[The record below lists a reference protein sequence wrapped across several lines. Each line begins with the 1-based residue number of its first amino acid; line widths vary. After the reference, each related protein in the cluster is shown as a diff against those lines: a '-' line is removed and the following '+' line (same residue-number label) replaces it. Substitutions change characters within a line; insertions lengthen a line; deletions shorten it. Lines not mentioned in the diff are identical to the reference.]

1 MRSIPILLRLV
12 PVFAGL
18 TLALPA
24 AERDRSGPR
33 IVVQAEAYQLGDHWF
48 CPQCRQ
54 EVPNGDRTGWDLRL
68 SLSEWHDLLIDPA
81 YFQDKIR
88 AISDAE
94 LVEALHLPALEP
106 VLRATL
112 QAGDHARLAS
122 ILHDY
127 FAGRPDNGRLSRY
140 DAADKRYFGTADE
153 FRRELADAPAR
164 AAAIREAAAAVY
176 TPETGFTIR
185 GVRWGAHID
194 FNHEYTDF
202 SKWGVHYLGF
212 VGDLTNDY
220 LLRRDP
226 ATASAFASL
235 FEQWYDQ
242 LDRIDPP
249 TVAPGEKSYDF
260 VWYELGLANRTEHL
274 INAHRVFARELSP
287 EAHLKLLKIILGSTR
302 WLDQAVARVPFH
314 PHNWQT
320 HAAFT
325 LSYAAVAY
333 PEFVEASG
341 WLERGRANIVRHLQ
355 TDILDDG
362 GYVERTTGYAAYMF
376 SVYYRYMLMLE
387 HFTGD
392 RALQAKYLPRL
403 EQMIEFYAL
412 TNTPVGVNAPF
423 NDARRDKALVPV
435 FKEMGLFFRR
445 GDFIGAVRHE
455 FTAEELAA
463 LPVAVTEPKVK
474 SVDFP
479 FSRYVV
485 MRDAWDP
492 ASYFMMLNYGDFQNH
507 CHFDQLSF
515 ELYANG
521 AALAVDAGMS
531 PTGYVDPNHA
541 TWSKHPSAHNM
552 LTINQAVPEKLN
564 QAGYDKVWSPQS
576 RLEVFAA
583 THDGY
588 LRYQQARHRRHVI
601 FAKARYWLIVD
612 EVQTRGR
619 NQEMDFNLHTPCTMS
634 ELADGFASAQ
644 ARGFVIKHDR
654 RDAGVVRLRQQGKAD
669 LGGLDGEPRY
679 RDIDW
684 LIFRKQLTGERAHD
698 RLATLIFPHA
708 DNAGFDPAT
717 VIVERVDLQDE
728 AAIGYRVLTGGRE
741 DLVIISDGFYRR
753 FTDDVAGDFLY
764 AVISR
769 DATGTVDYVGAV
781 GVVEL
786 AVKGGPTETFK
797 AKRDYEYVR

>member
-1 MRSIPILLRLV
+1 MRPLPILRHLV
-12 PVFAGL
+12 PFLACL
-18 TLALPA
+18 TLNLPA
-24 AERDRSGPR
+24 AELDRSGPR
-33 IVVQAEAYQLGDHWF
+33 IVVQAEAYQLGGRWY

-54 EVPNGDRTGWDLRL
+54 EVPNGDRTGWDLKL

-88 AISDAE
+88 SISDAE
-94 LVEALHLPALEP
+94 LVDSLHIPALEP

-112 QAGDHARLAS
+112 QAGDRARLAV

-127 FAGRPDNGRLSRY
+127 FAGRADNGRLSTY
-140 DAADKRYFGTADE
+140 DRANKRAFNTTDE
-153 FRRELADAPAR
+153 FRAEVAADPAR
-164 AAAIREAAAAVY
+164 AAAIRQAAAALY
-176 TPETGFTIR
+176 TPEAGFTIQ
-185 GVRWGAHID
+185 GVHWGSHID
-194 FNHEYTDF
+194 FNHEYADF
-202 SKWGVHYLGF
+202 SRWGIHYLKG
-212 VGDLTNDY
+212 VNDLTNDY
-220 LLRRDP
+220 LVRRDP
-226 ATASAFASL
+226 ATAAAFTSL
-235 FEQWYDQ
+235 FEQWHDQ

-249 TVAPGEKSYDF
+249 TVAPGEKSYDY
-260 VWYELGLANRTEHL
+260 VWYELGLANRTESL

-287 EAHLKLLKIILGSTR
+287 ATHLKLLKIILGSTR

-325 LSYAAVAY
+325 LSYTAVAY
-333 PEFVEASG
+333 PEFVEAKT
-341 WLERGRANIVRHLQ
+341 WLDRGRTNIVRHLE

-362 GYVERTTGYAAYMF
+362 GYIERTTGYAAYMF
-376 SVYYRYMLMLE
+376 AVYHRYMLMLE

-392 RALQAKYLPRL
+392 RALQDKYLGRL
-403 EQMIEFYAL
+403 EQMIEFYVL

-423 NDARRDKALVPV
+423 NDARRSKGLVPV
-435 FKEMGLFFRR
+435 FKEMGLFYRR

-455 FTAEELAA
+455 FTPEELAA
-463 LPVAVTEPKVK
+463 LPFAVTEPKVK
-474 SVDFP
+474 SADFP

-485 MRDAWDP
+485 MRDSWDP

-541 TWSKHPSAHNM
+541 TWHKHPSAHNM

-564 QAGYDKVWSPQS
+564 QAGYGKIWSPQS

-601 FAKARYWLIVD
+601 YAKARYWLIVD

-634 ELADGFASAQ
+634 EVTDGLASAQ
-644 ARGFVIKHDR
+644 SRGFVIKHDR

-669 LGGLDGEPRY
+669 LGGLDGEPPY

-684 LIFRKQLTGERAHD
+684 LVFRKRLTGDRNHD
-698 RLATLIFPHA
+698 RLATLIHPHA
-708 DNAGFDPAT
+708 TNEGFDAAA
-717 VIVERVDLQDE
+717 VSVERVDLLDD
-728 AAIGYRVLTGGRE
+728 AAIAYRVRSGGRE

-753 FTDDVAGDFLY
+753 FTDDVAGDFVY
-764 AVISR
+764 AVIGR
-769 DATGTVDYVGAV
+769 DVAGTVDYVGVVGAV
-781 GVVEL
+781 EFE
-786 AVKGGPTETFK
+786 VKGGPAETFK
-797 AKRDYEYVR
+797 EKRDYEFVR